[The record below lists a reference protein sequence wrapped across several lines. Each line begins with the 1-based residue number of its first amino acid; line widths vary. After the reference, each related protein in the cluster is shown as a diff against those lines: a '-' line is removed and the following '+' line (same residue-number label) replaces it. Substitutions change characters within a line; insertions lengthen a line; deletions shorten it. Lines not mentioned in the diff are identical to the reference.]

1 MTLAETLQ
9 IKHFQLRAGPE
20 LKANS
25 CASHSLSSHYS
36 QPRSPILCFSP
47 SLPFYLFIFLSVNF
61 ISLIFSLSLSLLMT
75 PADFLYLAPL
85 SLSVFFSF
93 LLCSFLSCIFIPSLF
108 CFLSFAFPFVF
119 YFLNSAYSVDWRFV
133 DLFLKRRVKVS
144 FSLSSLS
151 LLFNGWDAPMY
162 PNSHTTSS
170 NVMAGLN

>member
-85 SLSVFFSF
+85 SLSVFSSLFFPFLHFYSFIVLLPFFCFSF
-93 LLCSFLSCIFIPSLF
+93 C
-108 CFLSFAFPFVF
+108 
-119 YFLNSAYSVDWRFV
+119 
-133 DLFLKRRVKVS
+133 
-144 FSLSSLS
+144 
-151 LLFNGWDAPMY
+151 LLF
-162 PNSHTTSS
+162 SKQCIQC
-170 NVMAGLN
+170 